1 MLAAEH
7 VEKLEQTFTAGIVF
21 ESAVD
26 AHDGEQAFHSAVI
39 IALGGQVAAL
49 LHQGFEILWVR
60 GQALLDLVQ
69 RWQVGELGREI
80 DFGAQ
85 LYRSF

>member
-1 MLAAEH
+1 
-7 VEKLEQTFTAGIVF
+7 
-21 ESAVD
+21 
-26 AHDGEQAFHSAVI
+26 
-39 IALGGQVAAL
+39 VAAL